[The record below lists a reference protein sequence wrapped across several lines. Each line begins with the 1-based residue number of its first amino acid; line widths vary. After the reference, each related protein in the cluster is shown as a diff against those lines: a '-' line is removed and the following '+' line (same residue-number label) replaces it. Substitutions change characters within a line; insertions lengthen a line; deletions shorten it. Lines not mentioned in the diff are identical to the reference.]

1 MDIEIKGSGL
11 WVSNTS
17 HLFFN
22 IFMIRKYT
30 DYNPIVINYNLQ
42 DGGGRLVLQRQAA
55 ENLRGS
61 WEKWERTVEAGGRA
75 SDDAKARGRGEEEAE
90 QGEGGGVDQDPDGAG
105 DSKVGEIWA
114 AE

>member
-1 MDIEIKGSGL
+1 MSFQHKSFVFQYFHDKEIYRL
-11 WVSNTS
+11 Q
-17 HLFFN
+17 
-22 IFMIRKYT
+22 Y
-30 DYNPIVINYNLQ
+30 PIVINYNLQ